1 MGARKILHLDLDAF
15 FCAVEELR
23 SPDLRGLAFAV
34 GGKPNERGVV
44 SSCSY
49 AARSK
54 GVRSAMAMSHAL
66 RLCPELRVVSP
77 NHARYHEA
85 SERVMGILRGHT
97 ALLEQLSIDE
107 AFLDLTDLPQ
117 SGEELARML
126 QTQIREQT
134 GLPCSLGVAANKL
147 VAKTATDA
155 AKARHRGGGYPNA
168 ILVVPPGEEAAFM
181 APLPIQALWGVG
193 PKTAESLKAM
203 GVTFI
208 GDLTRFTEAA
218 LMRRFGVMG
227 HELFLRARGID
238 DRPVTTEHSARSIS
252 QEVTFERDVADGA
265 RLRDM
270 LRSLSEHVAFSLRS
284 SHLCAGTVKIKLRK
298 PDFTTFTRQVTLDQP
313 ADQDGV
319 IFAAAVGLFDK
330 LWEPGQ
336 PVRLL
341 GVGASR
347 LGPRAQQLSLWDT
360 ESQKERRLLEALDG
374 LRERFGDG
382 VVQSGRKLKGS

>member
-15 FCAVEELR
+15 FCAVEELH

-49 AARSK
+49 AARAK
-54 GVRSAMAMSHAL
+54 GVRSAMPMSHAL
-66 RLCPELRVVSP
+66 RLCPELRVVAP
-77 NHARYHEA
+77 NHARYQAA
-85 SERVMGILRGHT
+85 SEQVMSILHGHT

-117 SGEELARML
+117 PGEELARML

-147 VAKTATDA
+147 VAKTATDV
-155 AKARHRGGGYPNA
+155 AKARHRGGGYPSA
-168 ILVVPPGEEAAFM
+168 ILVVPPGEEAAFL
-181 APLPIQALWGVG
+181 APLPVQSLWGVG
-193 PKTAESLKAM
+193 PKTAESLKTM
-203 GVTFI
+203 GVETI
-208 GDLTRFTEAA
+208 GDLTGFSEAV

-227 HELFLRARGID
+227 HELYLRARGID
-238 DRPVTTEHSARSIS
+238 ERPVTTEHSARSIS
-252 QEVTFERDVADGA
+252 QEITFEKDIADGA
-265 RLRDM
+265 RLRDT
-270 LRSLSEHVAFSLRS
+270 LRSLSEQVAFSLRS
-284 SHLCAGTVKIKLRK
+284 KRLCAGTVKIKLRK
-298 PDFTTFTRQVTLDQP
+298 SDFSTFTRQVTLEQP

-319 IFAAAVGLFDK
+319 IYAAALSLFEG
-330 LWEPGQ
+330 LWEKGQ

-341 GVGASR
+341 GVGTSR

-360 ESQKERRLLEALDG
+360 ANQKERRLLDALDG
-374 LRERFGDG
+374 LRERFGEE
-382 VVQSGRKLKGS
+382 VVQSGRKLKGR